1 MTKKSNG
8 SNAGRW
14 SDYERYLKPEHIQGR
29 KVTVKIAR
37 VAIEETHP
45 RPGNSELAPV
55 IYFENKA
62 KGLILS
68 ATNRR
73 TLARLFGDDVQAC
86 IGQTVTLETVSVQVG
101 RESKTPIRISA
112 TNVATGAVT
121 LASGSRAKG

>member
-1 MTKKSNG
+1 MTKRSNG

-14 SDYERYLKPEHIQGR
+14 SDYERYLKPEHIQGL

-45 RPGNSELAPV
+45 RPGKSELAPV

-73 TLARLFGDDVQAC
+73 TLARLFGDDVHAC
-86 IGQTVTLETVSVQVG
+86 IGQSVILETLPVQVG
-101 RESKTPIRISA
+101 RETKTPIRIGAA
-112 TNVATGAVT
+112 TTAAGTVPVLTVVDKAG
-121 LASGSRAKG
+121 